1 MVKTSN
7 VYVFLVINKGVTK
20 MGTMYKLQPMM
31 QQKLM
36 EQPGVWL
43 NAEEMQAQLGNSLS
57 IKQISNALHNLSKKS
72 DSCIQKQL
80 RDGRCFYRATGVSNQ
95 QTLKLSAPSPKI
107 ISPNDIGKQ
116 DPVLN
121 TALESIS
128 MIASEREFTR
138 AALVR
143 IRQDDQETIAR
154 LQQRVDEINKILK
167 D

>member
-1 MVKTSN
+1 
-7 VYVFLVINKGVTK
+7 
-20 MGTMYKLQPMM
+20 MGTLYKLQPMM

-43 NAEEMQAQLGNSLS
+43 NAEEMQNQVGNSLT
-57 IKQISNALHNLSKKS
+57 IKQISNALHNLSKKP
-72 DSCIQKQL
+72 DSCVQKQL
-80 RDGRCFYRATGVSNQ
+80 RDGRCFYRATGVSGQ
-95 QTLKLSAPSPKI
+95 QPLKLSAPGPKV

-121 TALESIS
+121 NALESIS
-128 MIASEREFTR
+128 MIASERELSR

-143 IRQDDQETIAR
+143 IRQDDQQEIAR
-154 LQQRVDEINKILK
+154 LQQRIDEINKILK